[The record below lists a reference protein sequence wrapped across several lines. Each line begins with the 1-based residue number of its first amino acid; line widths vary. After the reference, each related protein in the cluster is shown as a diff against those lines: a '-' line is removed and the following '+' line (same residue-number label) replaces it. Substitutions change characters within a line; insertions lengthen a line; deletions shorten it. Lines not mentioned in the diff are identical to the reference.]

1 MAAEPDDD
9 ARRTLADL
17 EARLRDLEQELLG
30 GREPDDLS
38 PHPEPEPE
46 PAAASAPAPEPAPA
60 AVDPAA
66 LADLHAA
73 SAALAETLESL
84 ADTSAEIRV
93 HARALR
99 DEQGVMSTRLHGA
112 ARAAALAERAAVD
125 AQRIAGGV
133 LIEAEGVTDAASV
146 LALRDTLAAQPA
158 TRDAYVRGVEAGRA
172 VIEVHLR

>member
-38 PHPEPEPE
+38 PRPEPDPE
-46 PAAASAPAPEPAPA
+46 PAAAAATPAG

-73 SAALAETLESL
+73 SAALAVTLESL

-99 DEQGVMSTRLHGA
+99 DEQGAMSTRLHGA

-133 LIEAEGVTDAASV
+133 VIEAEGVTDAAAV

-158 TRDAYVRGVEAGRA
+158 TREAYVRGVEAGRA
-172 VIEVHLR
+172 VIEVHLT

>member
-30 GREPDDLS
+30 GRDPDDVALPS
-38 PHPEPEPE
+38 PPEAEPEPEPE
-46 PAAASAPAPEPAPA
+46 PATSAQLDA
-60 AVDPAA
+60 
-66 LADLHAA
+66 
-73 SAALAETLESL
+73 AALAEVHAAAAALAATLESL

-93 HARALR
+93 HALALR
-99 DEQGVMSTRLHGA
+99 DEQGAMAARLHGA

-133 LIEAEGVTDAASV
+133 LVEADGITDAAAV
-146 LALRDTLAAQPA
+146 LALRDALAAQPA
-158 TRDAYVRGVEAGRA
+158 TRDAYVRGVEGGRA
-172 VIEVHLR
+172 VIEVHLT

>member
-30 GREPDDLS
+30 GRDPDEVALPPAPEAEPEL
-38 PHPEPEPE
+38 EPEPE
-46 PAAASAPAPEPAPA
+46 PATPAQLDADALAEVHAAA
-60 AVDPAA
+60 AA
-66 LADLHAA
+66 LAA
-73 SAALAETLESL
+73 TLESL

-93 HARALR
+93 HALALR
-99 DEQGVMSTRLHGA
+99 DEQGAMAARLHGA

-133 LIEAEGVTDAASV
+133 LVEADGITDAAAV
-146 LALRDTLAAQPA
+146 LALRDALAAQPA
-158 TRDAYVRGVEAGRA
+158 TRDAYVRGVEGGRA
-172 VIEVHLR
+172 VIEVHLA

>member
-30 GREPDDLS
+30 GRDPDEVAL
-38 PHPEPEPE
+38 PPAPEPEPQR
-46 PAAASAPAPEPAPA
+46 APAVPPAPA
-60 AVDPAA
+60 AVDATALAEVQAAAAA
-66 LADLHAA
+66 LAA
-73 SAALAETLESL
+73 TLESL

-93 HARALR
+93 HALALR
-99 DEQGVMSTRLHGA
+99 DEQGTMAARLHGA

-133 LIEAEGVTDAASV
+133 LVEADGVTDAAAV
-146 LALRDTLAAQPA
+146 LALRAALAAPPA
-158 TRDAYVRGVEAGRA
+158 TRDAYVRGVEGGRA
-172 VIEVHLR
+172 VIEVHLT

>member
-30 GREPDDLS
+30 GRDPDDVAL
-38 PHPEPEPE
+38 PPAPEPE
-46 PAAASAPAPEPAPA
+46 PADRPVAAATVDATALADVRA
-60 AVDPAA
+60 AAAA
-66 LADLHAA
+66 LAA
-73 SAALAETLESL
+73 TLESL

-93 HARALR
+93 HALALR
-99 DEQGVMSTRLHGA
+99 DEQGAMSARLHGA

-133 LIEAEGVTDAASV
+133 LVEADGITEASAV
-146 LALRDTLAAQPA
+146 VALRDALAAQPA
-158 TRDAYVRGVEAGRA
+158 TRDAYVRGVEGGRA

>member
-30 GREPDDLS
+30 GRDPDEVAL
-38 PHPEPEPE
+38 PPAPEAEPEPE
-46 PAAASAPAPEPAPA
+46 PAPATSAQLDA
-60 AVDPAA
+60 
-66 LADLHAA
+66 
-73 SAALAETLESL
+73 AALAEVHAAAAALAATLESL

-93 HARALR
+93 HALALR
-99 DEQGVMSTRLHGA
+99 DEQGAMAARLHGA

-133 LIEAEGVTDAASV
+133 LVEADGITDAAAV
-146 LALRDTLAAQPA
+146 LALRDALAAQPA
-158 TRDAYVRGVEAGRA
+158 TRDVYVRGVEGGRA
-172 VIEVHLR
+172 VIEVHLT

>member
-30 GREPDDLS
+30 GRDPDEVPLPPAPS
-38 PHPEPEPE
+38 PSPSPSPPRERPRDRSTPTALAEVR
-46 PAAASAPAPEPAPA
+46 AAA
-60 AVDPAA
+60 AA
-66 LADLHAA
+66 LAA
-73 SAALAETLESL
+73 TLESL

-93 HARALR
+93 HALALR
-99 DEQGVMSTRLHGA
+99 DEQGTMAARLHGA

-133 LIEAEGVTDAASV
+133 LVEADGITDAAAV
-146 LALRDTLAAQPA
+146 LALRDALAAQPA
-158 TRDAYVRGVEAGRA
+158 TRDAYVRGVEGGRA
-172 VIEVHLR
+172 VIEVQLT

>member
-30 GREPDDLS
+30 GRDPDEVAL
-38 PHPEPEPE
+38 PPAPQAEPEPE
-46 PAAASAPAPEPAPA
+46 PAPATSAQLDA
-60 AVDPAA
+60 
-66 LADLHAA
+66 
-73 SAALAETLESL
+73 AALAEVHAAAAALAATLESL

-93 HARALR
+93 HALALR
-99 DEQGVMSTRLHGA
+99 DEQGAMAARLHGA

-133 LIEAEGVTDAASV
+133 LVEADGITDAGAV
-146 LALRDTLAAQPA
+146 LALRDALAAQPA
-158 TRDAYVRGVEAGRA
+158 TRDAYVRGVEGGRA
-172 VIEVHLR
+172 VIEVHLA

>member
-30 GREPDDLS
+30 GRDPDDVVL
-38 PHPEPEPE
+38 PAAPEPE
-46 PAAASAPAPEPAPA
+46 AAPERAATSDRAP
-60 AVDPAA
+60 VDA
-66 LADLHAA
+66 
-73 SAALAETLESL
+73 AALAEVHAAAAALAATLESL

-93 HARALR
+93 HALALR
-99 DEQGVMSTRLHGA
+99 DEQGAMAARLHGA

-133 LIEAEGVTDAASV
+133 LIEADGITDASAV
-146 LALRDTLAAQPA
+146 FALRDALAAQPS
-158 TRDAYVRGVEAGRA
+158 TRDAYVRGVEGGRA
-172 VIEVHLR
+172 VIEVHLT

>member
-30 GREPDDLS
+30 GRDPDEVPL
-38 PHPEPEPE
+38 PPAPAPEPEPE
-46 PAAASAPAPEPAPA
+46 PAPEPGQLDATALSEVHA
-60 AVDPAA
+60 AAAA
-66 LADLHAA
+66 LAA
-73 SAALAETLESL
+73 TLESL

-93 HARALR
+93 HALALR
-99 DEQGVMSTRLHGA
+99 DEQGAMAARLHGA

-133 LIEAEGVTDAASV
+133 LVEADGITDAGAV
-146 LALRDTLAAQPA
+146 LALRDALAAQPA
-158 TRDAYVRGVEAGRA
+158 TRDAYVRGVEGGRA
-172 VIEVHLR
+172 VIEVHLA

>member
-30 GREPDDLS
+30 GRDPDEVPL
-38 PHPEPEPE
+38 PAAPEPEPE
-46 PAAASAPAPEPAPA
+46 PAAEPSGELDATALSEVRA
-60 AVDPAA
+60 AATA
-66 LADLHAA
+66 LAA
-73 SAALAETLESL
+73 TLESL

-93 HARALR
+93 HALALR
-99 DEQGVMSTRLHGA
+99 DEQGAMAARLHGA

-133 LIEAEGVTDAASV
+133 LVEADGITDAGAV
-146 LALRDTLAAQPA
+146 LALRDALAAQPA
-158 TRDAYVRGVEAGRA
+158 TRDAYVRGVEGGRA
-172 VIEVHLR
+172 VIEVHLA